1 MKQGYLHSAL
11 HHWLYWWGYAFTIA
25 RSPNAAPVFYCFLC
39 YFLYIIPILLHKI
52 AAETWNA
59 FNYTYNYLGDPLS
72 SDSSVKKYM
81 QHILLNKYALCT
93 ECTAQIVPSKLS
105 GRLSVAT
112 LAARLFGQFSCL
124 HQVYSS
130 LHRGQAHSLR
140 PNKKQCTL
148 HGKYPIYRWL
158 SH

>member
-1 MKQGYLHSAL
+1 MSWWVEGWPLGWLAKYHLHSAL

-72 SDSSVKKYM
+72 SDSSVKKIHAAHFTEQICFVYGVYGTNCAIKAVWETLSS
-81 QHILLNKYALCT
+81 HLGSPALWPVLLPAPGLLITSPWPGSFTPPK
-93 ECTAQIVPSKLS
+93 
-105 GRLSVAT
+105 
-112 LAARLFGQFSCL
+112 
-124 HQVYSS
+124 
-130 LHRGQAHSLR
+130 
-140 PNKKQCTL
+140 
-148 HGKYPIYRWL
+148 
-158 SH
+158 